1 MEAGPQLQWR
11 TWWKEES
18 TVIEQLNMTGN
29 INISQDQLLG
39 RGQSAELQRQLG
51 DQTLALCHLAVLHAW
66 DKVEESER
74 RSESLTNI
82 MQCPKEVAYDLYS

>member
-1 MEAGPQLQWR
+1 MYSPYVKQILNSWVTHNRTVPQDWKNLAITILEAGPQLQWR

-39 RGQSAELQRQLG
+39 EGS
-51 DQTLALCHLAVLHAW
+51 
-66 DKVEESER
+66 
-74 RSESLTNI
+74 I
-82 MQCPKEVAYDLYS
+82 Y